1 MPHTYCVRAIRRVAR
16 YAGAVLLASASLAH
30 AAQFNAT
37 NASADVLVNA
47 RDAAAYLTADNKD
60 ALPALEAGKVS
71 VNDVHENWPPEGWPY
86 TLTYAYQNAGGLI
99 LVSGVI
105 VSRDAKQARAV
116 FRQTATDLRGDA
128 IKQALALAPLEGL
141 KGWQE
146 DVTAW
151 SAAQGERQTH
161 PSGVVAVMRRGV
173 NVAYVIVLGPAAP
186 KNAAAFK
193 AFLDHKADRML
204 SFKPELPVR

>member
-1 MPHTYCVRAIRRVAR
+1 MPHFFSASAARVIVRW
-16 YAGAVLLASASLAH
+16 AGAVLLAGAGLAH

-47 RDAAAYLTADNKD
+47 RDAAAYLTADNKE

-128 IKQALALAPLEGL
+128 IKQALALVPLDGL

-146 DVTAW
+146 EVTVW

-161 PSGVVAVMRRGV
+161 PSGVVAVMRRGA
-173 NVAYVIVLGPAAP
+173 NVAYVIVLGTAAP

-193 AFLDHKADRML
+193 AFLDHKAERML
-204 SFKPELPVR
+204 SFKPELPAR